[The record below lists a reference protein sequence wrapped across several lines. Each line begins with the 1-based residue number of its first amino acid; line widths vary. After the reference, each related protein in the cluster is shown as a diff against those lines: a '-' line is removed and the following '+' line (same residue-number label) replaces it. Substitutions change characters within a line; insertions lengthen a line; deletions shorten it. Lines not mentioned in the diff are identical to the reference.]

1 MHRPQ
6 GRSSTLPEGVME
18 SPFVLLVPFSTQ
30 KTDLVD
36 PRASSWA
43 LSLSFGSSNG
53 SFHEQEAKGC
63 EDREV
68 KVFIPT
74 ARLDSR

>member
-1 MHRPQ
+1 
-6 GRSSTLPEGVME
+6 ME
-18 SPFVLLVPFSTQ
+18 SPFTLSGPFSTQ

-53 SFHEQEAKGC
+53 SFHKQEAKGY

-68 KVFIPT
+68 KMFIPT
-74 ARLDSR
+74 ALSWTAGDSVWILC